1 MELAIIIMTIILD
14 QISKYWIQIN
24 PSLHSHIE
32 IIPNFLYITYV
43 KNTGA
48 AWSMLSNQ
56 TLFLIII
63 SIIETIVLIYFLV
76 KYMKKKGKEN
86 LLYRISLSLMIGGA
100 IGNLI
105 DRIQLGYVRDFID
118 TYPFGYNFP
127 VFNIADS
134 ALSIGVV
141 LLIIQ
146 FLLEER
152 KEKGL

>member
-1 MELAIIIMTIILD
+1 MELIIILSVIILD
-14 QISKYWIQIN
+14 QISKYWIQMN
-24 PSLHSHIE
+24 PSLHTHIE

-56 TLFLIII
+56 TVFLIII
-63 SIIETIVLIYFLV
+63 SIIETIILIYFLI
-76 KYMKKKGKEN
+76 KCKKNKDSK
-86 LLYRISLSLMIGGA
+86 LYLISLSLMIGGA

-105 DRIQLGYVRDFID
+105 DRIQFGFVRDFID

-134 ALSIGVV
+134 ALTIGVIL
-141 LLIIQ
+141 LLIQ
-146 FLLEER
+146 FVLEER